1 MNYQKIYNDLI
12 AKRIQDVNTTSFCEK
27 HHIKPKSIHPELE
40 HESSNIVRLTY
51 REHFVAHLLLVKIY
65 KQLGNKVNEQKMANA
80 VMRMSRRKKYERI
93 SSREYDKIKSSL
105 KGNGPNKGRKFSL
118 EARIHMSEAQKGK
131 IPYNKG
137 KRGLLYAVNNGKIT
151 KMIPCAELNN
161 YLSNGWIRGRIKGQ
175 YKLSASTRLKI
186 SAATKGKKKPN
197 TSKALKGRSTWN
209 KGKHYKQSDLVHH
222 NRALQKSIIETQQSL
237 EQYLAYAQQISVY
250 QNEILAIQKLQQQL
264 IQDKLRE
271 IPHDILNKAI
281 TTLKLHMMM
290 NIGTDAEGKT
300 VDNTL
305 DQLIQIMTIEKTE
318 TLYDVAEVQR
328 KIEAENNKLS

>member
-1 MNYQKIYNDLI
+1 MNYQKIYDDLI
-12 AKRIQDVNTTSFCEK
+12 AKRIQDVNTTPFCEN
-27 HHIKPKSIHPELE
+27 HHIKPRSIHPELE

-65 KQLGNKVNEQKMANA
+65 NQLGDKVNEQKMANA
-80 VMRMSRRKKYERI
+80 VMRMSRHKKYERT

-105 KGNGPNKGRKFSL
+105 KGNGPNKGRNFSL
-118 EARIHMSEAQKGK
+118 EARRHMSEARKGK
-131 IPYNKG
+131 TPYNKG
-137 KRGLLYAVNNGKIT
+137 KRGLLYTVNNGKIT

-161 YLSNGWIRGRIKGQ
+161 YLSNGWTRGRIKGQ

-197 TSKALKGRSTWN
+197 TSKALKGRPAWN

-264 IQDKLRE
+264 VQDKLCE
-271 IPHDILNKAI
+271 MPYDILNKAI
-281 TTLKLHMMM
+281 SKIKPPTMM
-290 NIGTDAEGKT
+290 NIGTGSNRKT
-300 VDNTL
+300 GVSALDWLPHVMTL
-305 DQLIQIMTIEKTE
+305 EK
-318 TLYDVAEVQR
+318 LNSVNAPI
-328 KIEAENNKLS
+328 KN